1 MSRFRRLLAEETPLV
16 LPGAHDALSARLIQQ
31 AGFKAFVIGGFP
43 LIGARYGLPDLGLAG
58 FGEIHAGVRDIVGA
72 CDLPVLVD
80 CDNGYGDEKT
90 AVRTLNA
97 YEEVGVEAVF
107 FEDQTL
113 PKRCGHLA
121 GKDVVPA
128 DRMARLLRAVTSERA
143 NPDTFILARTDAIA
157 VEGVEAALRRA
168 EAYLA
173 AGADGI
179 FVEGPRSVDEL
190 ERIGRAID
198 APQAVNVLHG
208 GLTPRFPPAVCAE
221 MGFEIVFYGID
232 LVMHAAKA
240 MRSALAT
247 LAAGAL
253 PDAADGLSFAEYLD
267 VVDLK
272 RWARLE
278 DARRPE

>member
-1 MSRFRRLLAEETPLV
+1 MSRFRTLLASETPLV

-43 LIGARYGLPDLGLAG
+43 LIGSRYGLPDLGLAG
-58 FGEIHAGVRDIVGA
+58 FGEIHAGVRDIVSA

-80 CDNGYGDEKT
+80 ADNGYGDEKT

-97 YEEVGVEAVF
+97 YEKLGVEAVF

-128 DRMARLLRAVTSERA
+128 ERMVRLLRTVTAERA
-143 NPDTFILARTDAIA
+143 NNDTFIMARTDAIA
-157 VEGVEAALRRA
+157 VEGVDAAIRRA
-168 EAYLA
+168 GLYLD
-173 AGADGI
+173 AGADGV
-179 FVEGPRSVDEL
+179 FVEGPRSVEEL
-190 ERIGRAID
+190 ETVGRTID

-208 GLTPRFPPAVCAE
+208 GLTPRFSPAACAE
-221 MGFEIVFYGID
+221 MGFEIAFYGID

-240 MRSALAT
+240 MRSALTT
-247 LAAGAL
+247 LAAGDL
-253 PDAADGLSFAEYLD
+253 PDDQNGLTFAEYLE
-267 VVDLK
+267 VVDLEK
-272 RWARLE
+272 WAKLE
-278 DARRPE
+278 ESR